1 MSRDERYLGDLFVF
15 PIREFAALISRAPLS
30 GGKHKV
36 YISRQK
42 DSERWFLRC
51 QTKFEAVTEES
62 CAEVTS
68 YYRAFNLLDRGA

>member
-1 MSRDERYLGDLFVF
+1 MFVF
-15 PIREFAALISRAPLS
+15 PVRRFAALISRAPLS
-30 GGKHKV
+30 GGRHKV

-42 DSERWFLRC
+42 DSNRWFLRC
-51 QTKFEAVTEES
+51 QNKFGAVTEES